1 MRTICLKSRRRFAT
15 LSVDGKRADVL
26 DLFAT
31 RSLLKYIVRVYL
43 IGNISSASI
52 LPVIYRLLVP
62 FVRGRGRG
70 KKSVFV
76 VRGRAKFFP
85 SVKITLVLARIKR
98 FKKRKKLT
106 ILVN

>member
-43 IGNISSASI
+43 IGNISSASSSTCDLSSPRAI
-52 LPVIYRLLVP
+52 RS
-62 FVRGRGRG
+62 RQGEG
-70 KKSVFV
+70 KKKC
-76 VRGRAKFFP
+76 VREIFSFGENHSRFGANQ
-85 SVKITLVLARIKR
+85 TL
-98 FKKRKKLT
+98 
-106 ILVN
+106 